1 MHKIR
6 QLKNAKIELV
16 PLNKN
21 ERYNFSGSHSLSI
34 YPIDAVYTFI
44 PKNACSTLRYSIA
57 IANGFIENKSN
68 IDWIHSNNKTFI
80 STLQEIAQAK
90 YTFTVLRCPFTR
102 VASSY
107 LDYIVEG
114 DFTFKDFNEQR
125 LSINF
130 HEFLLIIQSQ
140 KRKERNEHWRNQ
152 SDFLHYEVYDDYFS
166 LESFSHA
173 ESALMD
179 KGLKVHDTRDIIKHD
194 ISRLNRIDGD
204 FSKVKEVELKK
215 IKDKGSAPSYKS
227 LFSNAEIELVMEIYK
242 DDVELYKKHFG
253 QKNLLF

>member
-107 LDYIVEG
+107 LDYC
-114 DFTFKDFNEQR
+114 
-125 LSINF
+125 
-130 HEFLLIIQSQ
+130 
-140 KRKERNEHWRNQ
+140 
-152 SDFLHYEVYDDYFS
+152 
-166 LESFSHA
+166 
-173 ESALMD
+173 
-179 KGLKVHDTRDIIKHD
+179 
-194 ISRLNRIDGD
+194 
-204 FSKVKEVELKK
+204 
-215 IKDKGSAPSYKS
+215 
-227 LFSNAEIELVMEIYK
+227 
-242 DDVELYKKHFG
+242 
-253 QKNLLF
+253 